1 MQNGKTSRL
10 IFGPPS
16 EEETRQ
22 IRQGLVPFISEEAV
36 NRLLEKNRLLLGRG
50 RRNEV
55 FVVSSPLW
63 KLYEQ
68 VLPRH
73 PYFIGIFLGELR
85 KGELLPSLHVL
96 NYLSSNIRPEAKI
109 LADDKGE
116 QRFLY
121 GHSLATSEFVGQD
134 LSSVKSGSVV
144 VLNAKGEGLGY
155 GHLTKSGV
163 KTQVKNRLDLGWYL
177 RRGR

>member
-10 IFGPPS
+10 IFSPPS

-22 IRQGLVPFISEEAV
+22 IRQGLIPFISEEAA
-36 NRLLEKNRLLLGRG
+36 NRLLEKNRFLLGRG

-68 VLPRH
+68 VQPRH
-73 PYFIGIFLGELR
+73 PYFIGLFLGELK

-96 NYLSSNIRPEAKI
+96 HYLSRRIKSEAKI
-109 LADDKGE
+109 VTDDKGE

-121 GHSLATSEFVGQD
+121 GQSLESSEVESQD
-134 LSSVKSGSVV
+134 LSFEESRPVV
-144 VLNAKGEGLGY
+144 VVNAKGEGLGY
-155 GHLTKSGV
+155 GRLMKSGV
-163 KTQVKNRLDLGWYL
+163 KGQVRNRLDLGWYL